1 MAVDVEC
8 DRYASMPDPLA
19 RHLRM
24 DASGE
29 QMADVAVSQNRET
42 ALRAQSAG
50 TAPRASLTVA
60 VDSVAS
66 RPGGNKPDRG
76 RPKAG
81 PPGVDPGLPVAMP
94 AHPLDGYRGQGDG
107 AARALCLRGLE
118 DEPSSLD
125 FLEGSCHRES
135 TAIEVDILPT
145 EPEDLA
151 SPHAVVTASSTGA

>member
-1 MAVDVEC
+1 M
-8 DRYASMPDPLA
+8 
-19 RHLRM
+19 
-24 DASGE
+24 
-29 QMADVAVSQNRET
+29 
-42 ALRAQSAG
+42 
-50 TAPRASLTVA
+50 
-60 VDSVAS
+60 
-66 RPGGNKPDRG
+66 
-76 RPKAG
+76 
-81 PPGVDPGLPVAMP
+81 VDPEQARPESIQGLRGAMP